1 MGLIGSDVNMHFMDH
16 TEHLPISPIYHV
28 IWYNW
33 CTMLWRCTGRAQL
46 QIRVEIHRYS
56 SAGILS
62 LHYVG
67 SNCTTLSFSYR
78 NTNLYLFM
86 LKYPAVG
93 NEAWDTTHNW
103 YEVSWQ
109 TPGNVECGNS
119 SPSRC
124 FHPPHWKEDLT
135 ITAVRNPEARA
146 LLGPNSSQVK
156 SKDKLKIKNK

>member
-1 MGLIGSDVNMHFMDH
+1 MDP

-109 TPGNVECGNS
+109 TPGNMALETLLLPGVFTLPIGKRTW
-119 SPSRC
+119 PSLQWETLK
-124 FHPPHWKEDLT
+124 PGPYWVLT
-135 ITAVRNPEARA
+135 PAR
-146 LLGPNSSQVK
+146 LRVK
-156 SKDKLKIKNK
+156 IS